1 MAVSPEI
8 NVVIQS
14 CVTNQRNRPRS
25 SGIAKLDILLPAA
38 ASGAAGSGGS
48 RGGGPGQVLVVPV
61 LARPPLTGT
70 ASSAAMS

>member
-25 SGIAKLDILLPAA
+25 SGIAKLDIPLPAA
-38 ASGAAGSGGS
+38 ASWAAGSGGS
-48 RGGGPGQVLVVPV
+48 AVAVPV
-61 LARPPLTGT
+61 RSWSCQFWRARL
-70 ASSAAMS
+70 